1 METLDDTEAI
11 LAGREDAF
19 RLESSGWKR
28 AAGTSVSAD
37 PAAHRFYSLLAE
49 RASTCGWLRLLF
61 LRVAGRRIAV
71 SYGSCYANRLFL
83 FKTGYDPAYARYSP
97 FKLLTYFAMRRA
109 FADGLHEVDFL
120 GDAEPWK
127 LEWTATTRS
136 HDWLFVFARSS
147 RAALVHRAKFQ
158 IIPALKRWQA

>member
-1 METLDDTEAI
+1 
-11 LAGREDAF
+11 
-19 RLESSGWKR
+19 
-28 AAGTSVSAD
+28 
-37 PAAHRFYSLLAE
+37 
-49 RASTCGWLRLLF
+49 
-61 LRVAGRRIAV
+61 
-71 SYGSCYANRLFL
+71 
-83 FKTGYDPAYARYSP
+83 
-97 FKLLTYFAMRRA
+97 
-109 FADGLHEVDFL
+109 LHEVDFL